1 MMYEAVLLVPLAWL
15 LIRLRHQQAA
25 PGTVLGIYLVS
36 AGVIRFAIEFLRINE
51 RVVGPLS
58 VAHIAA
64 LLAIAA
70 GLLILATARGGPA
83 HEPAL
88 SRRH

>member
-1 MMYEAVLLVPLAWL
+1 MMYEAVLLLPLAWL
-15 LIRLRHQQAA
+15 LIRLRRQRAA
-25 PGTVLGIYLVS
+25 ASTVLGVYLVS

-51 RVVGPLS
+51 RVAGPLS

-64 LLAIAA
+64 LLATAA
-70 GLLILATARGGPA
+70 GLLILATAREGRPHQPA
-83 HEPAL
+83 P